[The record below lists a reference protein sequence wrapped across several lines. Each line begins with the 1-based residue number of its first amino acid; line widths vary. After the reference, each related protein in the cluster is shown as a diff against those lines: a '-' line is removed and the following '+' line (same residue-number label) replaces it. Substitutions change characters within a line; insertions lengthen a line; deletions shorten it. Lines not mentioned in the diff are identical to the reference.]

1 MPPLSL
7 LTAAGCQHQGRKREC
22 RRPELQYGCHAL
34 CAHRLE
40 ENLAPAAQKGKRGGR
55 KKRAHL
61 DVGPDHRP
69 ATQLDGASIR
79 ALLKDRSALLRPRAA
94 LAERPAVAVQQQ
106 FQINAA
112 GLASFSACSLW
123 CSLIVFTS
131 SHDTAGAP
139 VSDMGTLIDCL
150 MGF

>member
-1 MPPLSL
+1 MLPLLSL
-7 LTAAGCQHQGRKREC
+7 LTEAVCHHQRRKREC

-34 CAHRLE
+34 CPHRLE

-55 KKRAHL
+55 KKRVHL

-94 LAERPAVAVQQQ
+94 LAERSAVAEQQRFQ
-106 FQINAA
+106 FGAA
-112 GLASFSACSLW
+112 DQVSLSACSLTI
-123 CSLIVFTS
+123 LTS
-131 SHDTAGAP
+131 SHDTAGAQ
-139 VSDMGTLIDCL
+139 VSNMGTLID
-150 MGF
+150 

>member
-1 MPPLSL
+1 MLPLLSL
-7 LTAAGCQHQGRKREC
+7 LTEAVCQHQRRKREC

-34 CAHRLE
+34 CPHRLE

-55 KKRAHL
+55 KKRVHL

-94 LAERPAVAVQQQ
+94 LAERPAVAAQQRFQ
-106 FQINAA
+106 FCAA
-112 GLASFSACSLW
+112 DQVSLSACSLW
-123 CSLIVFTS
+123 CSLTILAS
-131 SHDTAGAP
+131 SHDTAGAQ
-139 VSDMGTLIDCL
+139 VSNMGTLID
-150 MGF
+150 